1 MAIFVFT
8 KNSNN
13 VVGALYRI
21 AENQT
26 IYDDNKNWDDSMYDL
41 VTVNDSDFNSVKLN
55 NKSVVSKNGDTVSY
69 EDNNWKYNFSA
80 GLKKDIDS
88 RISVIETWLKG
99 NSSKPMASS
108 VTTYLNYLKGLD
120 ATSIITDPS
129 SDATYDD
136 SNNTYSDG
144 TPLNMSLEAYA
155 NSQGQTVYNFLQLL

>member
-8 KNSNN
+8 KNSND

-26 IYDDNKNWDDSMYDL
+26 VYDDNKNWDDSMYDL

-99 NSSKPMASS
+99 NSEGLWSS
-108 VTTYLNYLKGLD
+108 IFK
-120 ATSIITDPS
+120 
-129 SDATYDD
+129 
-136 SNNTYSDG
+136 G
-144 TPLNMSLEAYA
+144 TPISPPP
-155 NSQGQTVYNFLQLL
+155 V